1 MALIKKLTDI
11 PLIDTHVH
19 VFPPKISEAIKRW
32 FEKNAWRFNYLGT
45 VEELIQ
51 LQFDSGVAGLILLNY
66 AHRPGIA
73 GELNGF
79 IGHLIRRF
87 PHTAGLATFHPKDE
101 ESRDIL
107 KQAFEEFGLCGL
119 KLHCHVQRTAPDDPI
134 LFPIYEAILEFNGV
148 LNIHAGREPAIQAY
162 GIDVRAIT
170 GADRVERVLQRYP
183 DLKMIIP
190 HLGFD
195 ESDRFYTLLDRY
207 PNLYLDTTMMMGD
220 FFQTSVHP
228 ESLIRHADRI
238 LYGSDF
244 PHIPYGLE
252 REVEAILNMDL
263 GEEVTR
269 KIFFENATKVFP
281 IAPRVESFDPAL

>member
-1 MALIKKLTDI
+1 MALIRKLTDI

-32 FEKNAWRFNYLGT
+32 FENNAWKFNYLGT
-45 VEELIQ
+45 AEELIQ

-73 GELNGF
+73 GELNKF
-79 IGHLIRRF
+79 IGRLIRRF

-101 ESRDIL
+101 EARDIL
-107 KQAFEEFGLCGL
+107 KQAFEDFGLCGL

-134 LFPIYEAILEFNGV
+134 LFPIYEAILEFNWV

-170 GADRVERVLQRYP
+170 GADRVERVLRRYP

-220 FFQTSVHP
+220 FFETPVHR